1 MAMLSVL
8 SIRTTEPHDCSTV
21 LQSLEYVDG
30 GHATGYQLAI
40 SRARA
45 TNV

>member
-1 MAMLSVL
+1 MIV
-8 SIRTTEPHDCSTV
+8 
-21 LQSLEYVDG
+21 QGLEYVDG

-45 TNV
+45 ADV